1 MVPVIIS
8 LLRSVPLGFFKN
20 IPLCALPL
28 DSCLSVQLSS
38 VQFSPVQFSFAF
50 LCLLLNTHKP
60 TCNKPTNSST
70 NLSAYS
76 SCPDF
81 FKDNQPVSLHRLT
94 RKQKQ
99 PKQPST
105 CLADLTTLPALSSP
119 MRPSPQRERSAL
131 SSFASNKT
139 MQALRLDLCYEPA
152 CLRSVFLVVE
162 ILKLEC

>member
-1 MVPVIIS
+1 MRVA
-8 LLRSVPLGFFKN
+8 LGF
-20 IPLCALPL
+20 
-28 DSCLSVQLSS
+28 LSFSSTQLSS
-38 VQFSPVQFSFAF
+38 VQSNSALPFFAC
-50 LCLLLNTHKP
+50 CLTHKP
-60 TCNKPTNSST
+60 TCNNPTNNST

-81 FKDNQPVSLHRLT
+81 FKDNQPVFLHRLT